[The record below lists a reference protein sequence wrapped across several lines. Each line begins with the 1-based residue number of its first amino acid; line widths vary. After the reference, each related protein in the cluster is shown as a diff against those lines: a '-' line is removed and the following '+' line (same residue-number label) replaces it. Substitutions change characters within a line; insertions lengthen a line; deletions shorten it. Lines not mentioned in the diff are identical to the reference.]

1 MPPAT
6 YPSPKVQAF
15 AWWRSRPLP
24 KGGERVGRVRT
35 RTAAGSRRSERRY
48 AAMVV
53 VLPAPMAGAAHV
65 RDCNMTTPPLLWRA
79 D

>member
-24 KGGERVGRVRT
+24 KGGERTSYVC
-35 RTAAGSRRSERRY
+35 ALAPPPAHARSECRC

-53 VLPAPMAGAAHV
+53 VLPAPMAGTAHA
-65 RDCNMTTPPLLWRA
+65 RDCNISTPP
-79 D
+79 